1 MSGPEER
8 GLSEQS
14 HLDEILHEVAAIVV
28 DHSGSKV
35 LIVDDESRNIALL
48 DRLLTRTGYANVRS
62 TTDPLDGL
70 RMWEEFEP
78 DLLLL
83 DLNMPVLDGFGF
95 MDRVRSSR
103 WMSQAGYVPI
113 LVLTGDASART
124 RDRALSSGARDFLT
138 KPFDPTEVRLR
149 INNLLETRSLHLG
162 LAQANRTLEQRVR
175 ERTRALADSLQDLGA
190 ANTSLR
196 LSRQETIE
204 RLSIAAE
211 LRDDDTGQHIHR
223 MSGYAAVLARRAGF
237 DDEEVN
243 ILQMATQM
251 HDVGKI
257 GIPDAVLLKPGKLTA
272 DERAVIETHA
282 QIGHDIL
289 SGSEAELLSLAADI
303 ALTHHERFD
312 GTGYPQ
318 RLAGEGIPIEGRIAA
333 IADVFDAITNAR
345 VYRPAMTLPD
355 AVAIMKDGR
364 GTHFDPRLLDLFL
377 DSLPELLALKEQVQ
391 R

>member
-175 ERTRALADSLQDLGA
+175 ERTRALAESLQDLGA

-312 GTGYPQ
+312 GMGYPQ